1 LTRLF
6 FTWIIFTLTILTSCL
21 QTENRAINETE
32 KQKNVDFSTTIET
45 KLVDYKSDTYKIL
58 IGGNFKKSDLI
69 IDWRWA
75 AEADIDSKIDS
86 TGQDAFMFLGEPL
99 IMYNKGEW
107 LPFLQLET
115 DKNVI
120 TSFTCALLFNL
131 ADTTNAEITFLSILS
146 KDINQLKNN
155 EVINALAKIGVY
167 EIKTEKII
175 EVFRL
180 IKGKEY
186 EYDKFEYT
194 VKLR

>member
-1 LTRLF
+1 MTRLF
-6 FTWIIFTLTILTSCL
+6 FTRIIFTLTILTSCL

-45 KLVDYKSDTYKIL
+45 QLVDYKSDTYKIL

-75 AEADIDSKIDS
+75 AEVDIDNKIDS

-120 TSFTCALLFNL
+120 TSFTCSLLFNL

-146 KDINQLKNN
+146 KDIKQLKNN
-155 EVINALAKIGVY
+155 EIIKALTQIGVH
-167 EIKTEKII
+167 EIKTEKFI

-194 VKLR
+194 VKRR

>member
-1 LTRLF
+1 
-6 FTWIIFTLTILTSCL
+6 LTSCL

-131 ADTTNAEITFLSILS
+131 ADTTNAEITFLGILS